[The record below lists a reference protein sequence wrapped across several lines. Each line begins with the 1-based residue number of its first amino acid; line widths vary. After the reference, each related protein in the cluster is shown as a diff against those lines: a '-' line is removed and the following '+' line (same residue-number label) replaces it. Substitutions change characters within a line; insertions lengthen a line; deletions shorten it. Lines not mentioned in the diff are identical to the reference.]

1 MTECL
6 DLDPSRSGDGLRRC
20 LRKETGP
27 VLAKEEE
34 QPALSGFFFAAV
46 IGRGRETVD
55 RWRKFAAA
63 RGGCERADGTH
74 KIESRR
80 SSIVDSAGWQ
90 GGRLQGDAGDD

>member
-1 MTECL
+1 MPRAL
-6 DLDPSRSGDGLRRC
+6 AMVDGDACAQKQVL
-20 LRKETGP
+20 
-27 VLAKEEE
+27 VLANEEE
-34 QPALSGFFFAAV
+34 QPAPSGFFAAV

-63 RGGCERADGTH
+63 RGGCERAGGTH

-90 GGRLQGDAGDD
+90 GGRLQGDAGDG